1 MTAAAADDP
10 AFAALTAKIAR
21 ERGFGA
27 GSYRDGCLRRRI
39 AVRMRAR
46 GVPDYA
52 AYSHLLDADP
62 AEWEPL
68 LDALT
73 INVTKLF
80 RDRDV
85 YAALARDVIPAV
97 WDMRAPAAGGPDT
110 VRVWS
115 AGCAS
120 GEEPYSLAALFHRHA
135 TARGEAGRLGRLRIV
150 ASDIDRASL
159 ERARRAEYPES
170 AFGDTPDDLRS
181 RYFTRGL
188 PATVLPEVRALVTF
202 ETRDLLSDPAP
213 RGPLQMITCRNVVI
227 YFDAASQQGLFQR
240 FHDALQPGGYL
251 VLGKVETLLGPARRL
266 FEAIDHRHRIFRRP

>member
-1 MTAAAADDP
+1 MTSVGADDA
-10 AFAALTAKIAR
+10 AFAALTAKIST

-27 GSYRDGCLRRRI
+27 ANYRDGCLRRRI

-46 GVPDYA
+46 GVLDYT
-52 AYSHLLDADP
+52 AYSTLLDTDP

-85 YAALARDVIPAV
+85 YEALARDVVPAV
-97 WDMRAPAAGGPDT
+97 WADAAPT

-135 TARGEAGRLGRLRIV
+135 TACGEADRLSRLQV
-150 ASDIDRASL
+150 LASDIDRGSL
-159 ERARRAEYPES
+159 DRARAGRYAES
-170 AFGDTPDDLRS
+170 AFGDTPDALRA
-181 RYFTRGL
+181 RYFTL
-188 PATVLPEVRALVTF
+188 SVPSQVAPELRSLVTF
-202 ETRDLLSDPAP
+202 ERRDLLNDPAP
-213 RGPLQMITCRNVVI
+213 RGPLHLIACRNVVI
-227 YFDAASQQGLFQR
+227 YFDAASQQALFQR
-240 FHDALQPGGYL
+240 FHDALAPGGWL
-251 VLGKVETLLGPARRL
+251 VLGTVETLLGAARRL
-266 FEAIDHRHRIFRRP
+266 FEAVDHRHRIFRRP

>member
-1 MTAAAADDP
+1 MTVSAAEDA

-52 AYSHLLDADP
+52 AYSLLLDRDP

-85 YAALARDVIPAV
+85 YSALAAEVIPAV
-97 WDMRAPAAGGPDT
+97 WAMPAAT
-110 VRVWS
+110 LRVWS

-120 GEEPYSLAALFHRHA
+120 GEEPYSLAALFHRHV
-135 TARGEAGRLGRLRIV
+135 AGLGDESRLSRLHVI
-150 ASDIDRASL
+150 ASDIDRGSL
-159 ERARRAEYPES
+159 DRARRAEYPEA
-170 AFGDTPDDLRS
+170 AFGDTPDELRR
-181 RYFTRGL
+181 RYFSPGA
-188 PATVLPEVRALVTF
+188 PATVVPEVRALVTF
-202 ETRDLLSDPAP
+202 ERRDLLNEPAL
-213 RGPLQMITCRNVVI
+213 RGPLQMIACRNVVI
-227 YFDAASQQGLFQR
+227 YFDAASQQALYRR
-240 FHDALQPGGYL
+240 FHDALQPGGFL
-251 VLGKVETLLGPARRL
+251 VLGTVETLLGDARRL
-266 FEAIDHRHRIFRRP
+266 FEAIDHRHRIFRRL